1 MKTRVLVSCLILA
14 VMAACSKKAPQ
25 EPPVAAASL
34 SFNHTRVPLGSP
46 VEMKYRFVV
55 SPQGGKF
62 DGDYYVFVHFLE
74 AGSREMMWTDD
85 HLPAV
90 PTSQWKP
97 GQVIEYARTM
107 FTPVYPYIGE
117 ATVEIGL
124 YTPKGKRLTLSGNDK
139 GHQSYEML
147 KFELLPQTENVFL
160 IYKDGWH
167 PAEVASGNPPT
178 VWQWTKRE
186 ATISFRNPKRNV
198 LFYLHADG
206 APEDATGEQQV
217 TVRLGDQVVDTFN
230 PKGEVLRKVPFTAA
244 QLGTSEMAEV
254 RIAVDKTFIPA
265 LLPTLKNPDNRELG
279 IRVFHA
285 FVEPQ

>member
-1 MKTRVLVSCLILA
+1 MKIRLLVSCLVLA
-14 VMAACSKKAPQ
+14 VLAACSGKGPQ
-25 EPPVAAASL
+25 EPPVATARL
-34 SFNHTRVPLGSP
+34 SVSHTRVPLGSP

-55 SPQGGKF
+55 SPQAGKI
-62 DGDYYVFVHFLE
+62 DGDYLVFVHFLE

-85 HLPAV
+85 HFPPV

-97 GQVIEYARTM
+97 GQTIEYSRTM

-117 ATVEIGL
+117 ATIELGL
-124 YTPKGKRLTLSGNDK
+124 YKTNGKRLTLTATDK

-147 KFELLPQTENVFL
+147 KFELLPHTENVFL

-167 PAEVASGNPPT
+167 AAEVASGTPALE
-178 VWQWTKRE
+178 WQWTKRE
-186 ATISFRNPKRNV
+186 AAIAFRNPKRGV

-206 APEDATGEQQV
+206 APEGAAGEQMV
-217 TVRLGDQVVDTFN
+217 TVRLGEQVVDTFSA
-230 PKGEVLRKVPFTAA
+230 KGEVLRKVPLTAA
-244 QLGTSEMAEV
+244 QLGTAEMAEV
-254 RIAVDKTFIPA
+254 RIAVDKTFVPA
-265 LLPTLKNPDNRELG
+265 LLPTLKNPDGRELG